1 MGKSQ
6 MGLYKTLVC
15 ATFLISTNSVHAQ
28 PRADFVTEGSIR
40 KFLSEEI
47 KASPAARLL
56 KEFPLEATRINRS
69 LLNLADAVANQKT
82 TLGVLLLQ
90 GNQIVYEKYNSPAT
104 ATSIQQGFSITKSIV
119 AYSLGTL
126 ICEGQIKNTNENA
139 LNHAPSLQ
147 GTVYGDARIHD
158 LLTMR
163 SGALIVEPS
172 GLAYADEYNHLLQ
185 GRTTLVQNL
194 SRFGAR
200 VNPSG
205 KVFNYL
211 GNDTQALSEIMNT
224 YGGTT
229 EIFKKNMW
237 SKVQAQNSAYWQVDK
252 NLKPIAWAGLAMTLR
267 DWGRLAIFIGELRNG
282 GHGECMKNF
291 MIEAT
296 KKQVDTQDRSNQNG
310 FKSYGFQT
318 WMDPITGSSGSF
330 WLLGAGGQYIGIDP
344 NTDRILVVSSY
355 DRNPQRTEAVQKLF
369 DVFRRHPI

>member
-1 MGKSQ
+1 MRLFKI
-6 MGLYKTLVC
+6 LVY
-15 ATFLISTNSVHAQ
+15 ATFIIFNIPGHAQ

-47 KASPAARLL
+47 KAAPSARLL
-56 KEFPLEATRINRS
+56 KEFPLETTWSNRN

-104 ATSIQQGFSITKSIV
+104 ATSMQQGFSITKSIV

-126 ICEGQIKNTNENA
+126 ICEGQIKNTNEHA
-139 LNHAPSLQ
+139 RNHAPSLQ
-147 GTVYGDARIHD
+147 GTVYGDARIQD

-172 GLAYADEYNHLLQ
+172 GLAYADEYNHLLA
-185 GRTTLVQNL
+185 GRTTLVENL
-194 SRFGAR
+194 IQFGAR
-200 VNPSG
+200 VNESG

-211 GNDTQALSEIMNT
+211 GNDTQALSEIINT

-229 EIFKKNMW
+229 EIFKKNLW
-237 SKVQAQNSAYWQVDK
+237 SKVQAQNSAFWQVDK

-267 DWGRLAIFIGELRNG
+267 DWGRLAILIGELRNG
-282 GHGECMKNF
+282 RHGECMKDF

-296 KKQVDTQDRSNQNG
+296 KKQVDTQDRSNQTG

-318 WMDPITGSSGSF
+318 WMDPITGSSGGF
-330 WLLGAGGQYIGIDP
+330 WLLGAGGQFIGIDP
-344 NTDRILVVSSY
+344 NTDRFMVVSSF
-355 DRNPQRTEAVQKLF
+355 DKNPRRIEAVQKLF
-369 DVFRRHPI
+369 DVFRQHPL